1 MSRLKSGRVEVTLPS
16 GVRVRGFLPTLSAL
30 MRDRLLPNELYA
42 TAVKLA
48 DPKWIR
54 QHASDPDAEFQGEA
68 NAVLNHLAA
77 SFVREEWDDDEGAWA
92 PVHLTG
98 ADLDGPEQTLEPGD
112 ADALIALALRLRTP
126 AEISAVAG
134 VTEGVNPSTDDGE
147 VPAAIPAWEP
157 FRVEPGGAE
166 AGEDGAGVQ
175 PAPELVAPSGRRR
188 GGVRGG

>member
-48 DPKWIR
+48 DPTWIR
-54 QHASDPDAEFQGEA
+54 QNATSADDGFQGQA
-68 NAVLNHLAA
+68 NEVLNHLAA
-77 SFVREEWDDDEGAWA
+77 SFVREEWDDHEGAWV
-92 PVHLTG
+92 PSHLTG
-98 ADLDGPEQTLEPGD
+98 ADLDGPDQTIEPGD
-112 ADALIALALRLRTP
+112 ADALIALALRLKTP
-126 AEISAVAG
+126 AEISEVAG
-134 VTEGVNPSTDDGE
+134 VTERVDASTGVEE

-157 FRVEPGGAE
+157 FRDEPGGAE

-175 PAPELVAPSGRRR
+175 PAPEFVAPSGRRR

>member
-48 DPKWIR
+48 DPKWIK
-54 QHASDPDAEFQGEA
+54 QHASDPDAKFQAEA
-68 NAVLNHLAA
+68 NDVLNHLAA
-77 SFVREEWDDDEGAWA
+77 SFVREEWDDGEGAWV

-112 ADALIALALRLRTP
+112 ADALIALALRFRTP
-126 AEISAVAG
+126 AEISVVAG
-134 VTEGVNPSTDDGE
+134 LTERVDASTGAGE

-157 FRVEPGGAE
+157 FRDEPGGAE

-175 PAPELVAPSGRRR
+175 PAPKLVAPPGRRG

>member
-54 QHASDPDAEFQGEA
+54 QHASDPDPEFQGEA
-68 NAVLNHLAA
+68 NDVLNHLAA
-77 SFVREEWDDDEGAWA
+77 SFVREEWDDGEGAWV

-112 ADALIALALRLRTP
+112 ADALIALALRFRTP
-126 AEISAVAG
+126 AEISAV
-134 VTEGVNPSTDDGE
+134 TESVDTSTDAGE

-157 FRVEPGGAE
+157 FRVEPGGIE
-166 AGEDGAGVQ
+166 AGEDGTGVP